1 MKNEI
6 AAVVFF
12 LTRLIKNSAKL
23 RKEDID
29 VFSEALTRILHE
41 KYVNHWYPD
50 TPSKG
55 QAYRCIRVNRFQG
68 VDPDLQKACLHC
80 GLTYEDLG
88 LPREFTL
95 WVDPWEVCCR
105 YGEKNH
111 AFIVASFESE
121 DGEKDDMS
129 QKVTYTVD
137 KVTSD
142 YHSGSS
148 SEDEVYIN
156 RKKPPTVPLVTNTYQ
171 IPEFV
176 FPPQPVWNKYPKKKH
191 GAQYN
196 FHPRFVST
204 YQQQVRG
211 NKMYGHMPWMPPMVQ
226 NERNHW
232 TNLHIMTTGHQCLV

>member
-55 QAYRCIRVNRFQG
+55 QAY
-68 VDPDLQKACLHC
+68 
-80 GLTYEDLG
+80 
-88 LPREFTL
+88 
-95 WVDPWEVCCR
+95 R